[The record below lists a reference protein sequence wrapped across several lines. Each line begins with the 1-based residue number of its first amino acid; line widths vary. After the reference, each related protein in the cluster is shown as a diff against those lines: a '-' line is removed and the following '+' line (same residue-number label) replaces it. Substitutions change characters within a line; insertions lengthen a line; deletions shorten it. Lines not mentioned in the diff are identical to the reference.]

1 MYAKQLAKR
10 GGCKLQALIKG
21 RNFGAK
27 LTHLCGFW
35 LDVLFFSH
43 LKKHRSRL
51 WLDFS
56 FFLRVKNIVR
66 SSDWLE
72 LICVWRFVIYF
83 QWVCILVC
91 IHCTGGTWHCI
102 IKKDRCGIS
111 LHHYPTPQYF
121 LYHSKKTGLDIWKRA
136 IWKLQN
142 KFQLR
147 FCVIN
152 ATINTLTEWLH
163 RHKKILM
170 LSSSVVCLLF
180 YYQNSSLLFR
190 HWYYNQMDAFFF
202 ALHVRVSQKFVPL
215 ISCAITFDQN
225 FYHFYM
231 KFQRDVYCSIE
242 YMYSEC

>member
-1 MYAKQLAKR
+1 MSAKQLAKR

-56 FFLRVKNIVR
+56 FFTCKKHRSFLWLVRTHLRMK
-66 SSDWLE
+66 
-72 LICVWRFVIYF
+72 ICHIYF
-83 QWVCILVC
+83 QWVCISVC

-102 IKKDRCGIS
+102 IKKDRCGVS

-121 LYHSKKTGLDIWKRA
+121 LHHSKKTGLDIWKRA

-142 KFQLR
+142 KYQLR
-147 FCVIN
+147 VCVIN
-152 ATINTLTEWLH
+152 ATINTLMEWLH

-180 YYQNSSLLFR
+180 T
-190 HWYYNQMDAFFF
+190 
-202 ALHVRVSQKFVPL
+202 
-215 ISCAITFDQN
+215 I
-225 FYHFYM
+225 
-231 KFQRDVYCSIE
+231 
-242 YMYSEC
+242 

>member
-1 MYAKQLAKR
+1 MSAKQLAKR

-66 SSDWLE
+66 SSDRLE

-83 QWVCILVC
+83 QWVCISVC

-102 IKKDRCGIS
+102 IKKDRCGVS

-121 LYHSKKTGLDIWKRA
+121 LHHSKKTGLDIWKRA

-142 KFQLR
+142 KYQLR
-147 FCVIN
+147 VCVIN

-180 YYQNSSLLFR
+180 T
-190 HWYYNQMDAFFF
+190 
-202 ALHVRVSQKFVPL
+202 
-215 ISCAITFDQN
+215 I
-225 FYHFYM
+225 
-231 KFQRDVYCSIE
+231 
-242 YMYSEC
+242 

>member
-1 MYAKQLAKR
+1 MKYTKLFQFNFRDVFHFSTRKTRHYFRFSLNVCKATRKARGLQVASAYKR
-10 GGCKLQALIKG
+10 QEFWRK
-21 RNFGAK
+21 
-27 LTHLCGFW
+27 THTP
-35 LDVLFFSH
+35 
-43 LKKHRSRL
+43 L
-51 WLDFS
+51 WLLIGRIIFLTLEKTS
-56 FFLRVKNIVR
+56 FAIVIRLFFFLRVKNIVR

-83 QWVCILVC
+83 QWVCISVC

-102 IKKDRCGIS
+102 IKKDRCGVS

-142 KFQLR
+142 KYQPR
-147 FCVIN
+147 VCVIN

-180 YYQNSSLLFR
+180 T
-190 HWYYNQMDAFFF
+190 
-202 ALHVRVSQKFVPL
+202 
-215 ISCAITFDQN
+215 I
-225 FYHFYM
+225 
-231 KFQRDVYCSIE
+231 
-242 YMYSEC
+242 